1 MMNKTL
7 HVCSPEVNINKLYP
21 KAQNAANVRHFE
33 FDEYF
38 LSLADVELLDALEI
52 AKKFHFINFVPEGFN
67 TNSFLYKE
75 TYLLLNYLRHTH
87 SVSNFVGNQSQTFVS
102 RDLTRTSEPTLWV
115 FGCSHSHGV
124 GLRSDESKYGD
135 TVAKILQM
143 PIKTITNPG
152 SSTNWSFRHLI
163 NTDFNPD
170 DIVVWQLT
178 GPGRISVRQNEV
190 ISDVHLKM
198 TKNRH
203 MLEYYSDQQLFF
215 HHISL
220 VNYGVRYL
228 RTNGVKFVLLSLLGK
243 DSTYYD
249 YMNEFTSYPEYV
261 YTPQFIDLGT
271 DKLHAGP
278 LSHNMLAHSIVD
290 HVKLLYD
297 KSIP

>member
-7 HVCSPEVNINKLYP
+7 HICSPKVDINKLYP
-21 KAQNAANVRHFE
+21 KARSAVNAQHFE

-52 AKKFHFINFVPEGFN
+52 AKKFQYINFVPEEFD

-75 TYLLLNYLRHTH
+75 TYVLLNHLRHTH
-87 SVSNFVGNQSQTFVS
+87 CVSNFDGNQTQTFVS
-102 RDLTRTSEPTLWV
+102 LDLNRTDKPTLWV

-124 GLRSDESKYGD
+124 GLKHNELRYGD
-135 TVAKILQM
+135 IVAKTLQM

-152 SSTNWSFRHLI
+152 SSTNWSLRHLI
-163 NTDFNPD
+163 NTDFDSD

-178 GPGRISVRQNEV
+178 GPGRISVRQNNV
-190 ISDVHLKM
+190 ISDVHLKA
-198 TKNRH
+198 TKNQH

-215 HHISL
+215 HHMSL

-228 RTNGVKFVLLSLLGK
+228 RAKSVKFVLLSILGK
-243 DSTYYD
+243 DDTYYD
-249 YMNEFTSYPEYV
+249 YMNEFTSYPEYI
-261 YTPQFIDLGT
+261 YSPKFIDLGT

-278 LSHNMLAHSIVD
+278 LSHNMLAHQVVD